1 MTMAAMPSQGT
12 SDAEDDDFDEKRFLV
27 AIFFQGR

>member
-1 MTMAAMPSQGT
+1 MPSQGT
-12 SDAEDDDFDEKRFLV
+12 SDDEEDDFDEKRFLV